1 MSAPEGTILNA
12 PKPNAVASRHVIGQM
27 LPDVT
32 FGCLRQVVPDRVPAE
47 GTSCLWN
54 INVRGRI
61 KGGEGGNYGF
71 GMAITS
77 NGGTGARADK
87 DGLSA
92 TAYPSGVRG
101 TPVEIAE
108 TQTPLIFWRKEFRPD
123 SGGAGRT
130 RGGLGQI
137 MEIESGI
144 AEPFDLLAAFDRID
158 YPPRGRDGGGDGE
171 AGFVALKSGQT
182 LKGKG
187 FQLIPPGDRL
197 VVMTPGGAG
206 IGAPAKRDRSQ
217 VANDLADGLI
227 SEDTAEEGLRIQA
240 AASGRVSWGINERM
254 GVAMKLGR
262 RTALKAGVGMGAI
275 AVLGAP
281 AIVQAQAGVKLPLA
295 TVWPDGNFHTV
306 NAKRFADEV
315 KTATSGAVEIDV
327 KSGGQLGFKGP
338 EQLRAVRDGLVPMAD
353 ILNIQQVGDE
363 PIMGVEGIPF
373 ISNNIDELKVLHK
386 YLRPEYEKVA
396 LKNNQTILYMVPWPT
411 QYLHLKVKAESLDA
425 LKGIKIRVP
434 DKNAQ
439 EMCSAIGMAPALIPW
454 GETIAALSSGAVSG
468 VSTSSVSGVD
478 GKFWEF
484 LKFFHQTN
492 HAWSS
497 QIVTINNDTWKKIS
511 PANQKVMTDLAKKLE
526 PEFWVS
532 SLKADADSN
541 KRLTDGGM
549 QIVIPSPQMM
559 ADLRKKTEPMIAEFI
574 KRVPAA
580 EKPIKA
586 YLVEMKRA

>member
-1 MSAPEGTILNA
+1 M
-12 PKPNAVASRHVIGQM
+12 
-27 LPDVT
+27 
-32 FGCLRQVVPDRVPAE
+32 
-47 GTSCLWN
+47 
-54 INVRGRI
+54 
-61 KGGEGGNYGF
+61 GF
-71 GMAITS
+71 
-77 NGGTGARADK
+77 
-87 DGLSA
+87 
-92 TAYPSGVRG
+92 
-101 TPVEIAE
+101 
-108 TQTPLIFWRKEFRPD
+108 
-123 SGGAGRT
+123 
-130 RGGLGQI
+130 
-137 MEIESGI
+137 
-144 AEPFDLLAAFDRID
+144 
-158 YPPRGRDGGGDGE
+158 
-171 AGFVALKSGQT
+171 
-182 LKGKG
+182 
-187 FQLIPPGDRL
+187 
-197 VVMTPGGAG
+197 
-206 IGAPAKRDRSQ
+206 
-217 VANDLADGLI
+217 
-227 SEDTAEEGLRIQA
+227 
-240 AASGRVSWGINERM
+240 
-254 GVAMKLGR
+254 AMKLGR
-262 RTALKAGVGMGAI
+262 RTALKVGMGMSAA
-275 AVLGAP
+275 AVIGTP
-281 AIVQAQAGVKLPLA
+281 AIVQAQAAVKLPLA

-306 NAKRFADEV
+306 NAKRYADEV
-315 KTATSGAVEIDV
+315 KAATSGAVEIDV

-373 ISNNIDELKVLHK
+373 ISNDINELKVLHK

-425 LKGIKIRVP
+425 LKAIKIRVP

-492 HAWSS
+492 HAWSC

-511 PANQKVMTDLAKKLE
+511 PANQKIMADLAKKLE
-526 PEFWVS
+526 PDFWAS